1 MPELRLFLVKTLGSP
16 QMSELKAKLQK
27 SITETMKAKDA
38 PRLQVLRLMF
48 NNIRK
53 KEIDDRKDL
62 TDAEVEKVFLT
73 QIKQTQESLE
83 QAKSANRADAIA
95 EAELELSTIKQF
107 LPEQMAPEQVE
118 KLVNDAL
125 AEIKAAGTLPQGGA
139 AMGALMKAAMVKIG
153 SRAEG
158 KVIQAAVKKSLG
170 L

>member
-1 MPELRLFLVKTLGSP
+1 
-16 QMSELKAKLQK
+16 MSQLKARLQK

-38 PRLQVLRLMF
+38 ARLQVLRLMF

-73 QIKQTQESLE
+73 QIKQVQESLE
-83 QAKSANRADAIA
+83 QAKTAARAESIA
-95 EAELELSTIKQF
+95 EAELELKTIKEF
-107 LPEQMAPEQVE
+107 LPEQLDAAAVE
-118 KLVNDAL
+118 KIVSDVLVELKNTGAL
-125 AEIKAAGTLPQGGA
+125 PAGGA
-139 AMGALMKAAMVKIG
+139 AMGALMKATMAQVG

-158 KVIQAAVKKSLG
+158 KLIQAAVKKSLG

>member
-1 MPELRLFLVKTLGSP
+1 
-16 QMSELKAKLQK
+16 MSELKARLQK

-38 PRLQVLRLMF
+38 ARLQVLRLMF

-73 QIKQTQESLE
+73 QIKQVQESLD
-83 QAKSANRADAIA
+83 QAKTAARAESIA
-95 EAELELSTIKQF
+95 EAELELKTIKEF
-107 LPEQMAPEQVE
+107 LPEQMDAAAVE
-118 KLVNDAL
+118 KIVSETLGELKN
-125 AEIKAAGTLPQGGA
+125 AGSLPAGGA
-139 AMGALMKAAMVKIG
+139 AMGALMKAAMSKIG

-158 KVIQAAVKKSLG
+158 KLIQAAVKKSLG